1 MIVKRFCLL
10 GEFNR
15 RQLEGVSVSVPVS
28 VEEQD
33 SLNGDRGVGRFAYAN
48 FVGDLF
54 DVASKAIAGT

>member
-15 RQLEGVSVSVPVS
+15 RQLEGVSVPVS

>member
-1 MIVKRFCLL
+1 M
-10 GEFNR
+10 
-15 RQLEGVSVSVPVS
+15 SVPVS